1 MWCAKRRTWA
11 FALYEVMLG
20 LSIFVIGVLMLGKSV
35 QNCLRANTLAAEDDR
50 VRQVLANRMAE
61 IQATP
66 GLPDERK
73 EINVDIGYGD
83 MKLIQQSVPANLKN
97 ELDLELTG
105 LNKVT
110 LSVEWTSG
118 GRPQTKKIAFYVYR
132 AG

>member
-1 MWCAKRRTWA
+1 MWCAKRRTRA

-20 LSIFVIGVLMLGKSV
+20 LSIFVIGVLMLGRSV
-35 QNCLRANTLAAEDDR
+35 QNCLRANTLAAEEDR

-61 IQATP
+61 VQATP
-66 GLPDERK
+66 GIPDERK
-73 EINVDIGYGD
+73 ETKIDIGYGD
-83 MKLIQQSVPANLKN
+83 MKLIQQSVPAELKN
-97 ELDLELTG
+97 EKDLELNG

-110 LSVEWTSG
+110 LSVEWMSG